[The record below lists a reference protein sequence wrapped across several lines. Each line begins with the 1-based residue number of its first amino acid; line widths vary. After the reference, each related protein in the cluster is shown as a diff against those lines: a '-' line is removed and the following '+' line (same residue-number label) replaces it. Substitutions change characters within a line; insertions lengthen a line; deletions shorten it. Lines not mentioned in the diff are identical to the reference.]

1 MQPLRNSHFH
11 FLIIV
16 QSVSSKHFFNGP
28 KSVFPLQLVHIHP
41 SCDWLTS
48 VIIIQD
54 VHLAIT
60 KNAYLA
66 IFKTLHTLI

>member
-1 MQPLRNSHFH
+1 MQPLRNSYFH

-16 QSVSSKHFFNGP
+16 QSANSKRFFNGP

-41 SCDWLTS
+41 SRDWLTS

-54 VHLAIT
+54 VHLAII

-66 IFKTLHTLI
+66 IFKTPHTLV

>member
-1 MQPLRNSHFH
+1 MQPMTNSHFH
-11 FLIIV
+11 FLVTV
-16 QSVSSKHFFNGP
+16 QSVSSKRFFNGP

-48 VIIIQD
+48 VINQD
-54 VHLAIT
+54 VHLAII

-66 IFKTLHTLI
+66 IFKTLHTLV